1 MMNKIIILAAL
12 GISLVAAGTLVVAKV
27 YQNGRQAERAAQLQ
41 ESMEL
46 IKERSKT
53 NVEIKNMDDPALC
66 RAIGGQW
73 VHDNC
78 E

>member
-12 GISLVAAGTLVVAKV
+12 AISLAAAGTLVIAKV
-27 YQNGRQAERAAQLQ
+27 YQNGRKSERAAQLQ

-53 NVEIKNMDDPALC
+53 NVEFKNMGDPALC
-66 RAIGGQW
+66 RSIGGEW
-73 VHDNC
+73 VRDNC